1 LYFGESWSSFRD
13 TYLGDPAAAA
23 GATKRRFEITAATA
37 TAIRARAREISQECA
52 AREGPEGRRFAFGG
66 GPAVDDCDEQQNVD
80 RNYAVINLET
90 RTRARARA
98 DTQSYAHTGR
108 PPAGFTGGWGFLYLA
123 VGTVRRLHVYTHRL
137 AALYACLR

>member
-1 LYFGESWSSFRD
+1 VLGRELFLVSRYVSRRPRGRGSRD
-13 TYLGDPAAAA
+13 ET
-23 GATKRRFEITAATA
+23 R
-37 TAIRARAREISQECA
+37 IRNNGRDRDSGSARAREISQEFA
-52 AREGPEGRRFAFGG
+52 AREGPEGRRSAFDG

-90 RTRARARA
+90 RARA
-98 DTQSYAHTGR
+98 DTRSYAHTGR

-123 VGTVRRLHVYTHRL
+123 VGTVRRLHVYTHCL